1 MENLNQT
8 NNNEKQKF
16 SVLNSII
23 AIYENLENSKLAE
36 EKISAL
42 SNKIQIVQDYLN
54 CSKIQAVLFSLVFA
68 IQHKGGSAV
77 SFQMIADYLGE
88 SFLYLLKY
96 IKEINNLIQK
106 DILQKRDNIETKSD
120 TSYFVNNRV
129 INNIIEDQPLYFLND
144 NITTPEIIQEIND
157 LFSFSKD
164 NHTTYDYSLDLL
176 SLEKIYKN
184 NELIKNVTA
193 FYPESIEARI
203 FIYNLCQ
210 KLISSSVIS
219 DDDDDTDCNFD
230 FSIFPSKSIYRMKKE
245 ISENSFHVIKDG
257 YAKKVFNL
265 LDSGMLRHK
274 EITCS
279 YCLTQKGIDKFFG
292 TESKNYEAEE
302 NSYSE
307 NEKLKQF
314 FLEFSKSFSG
324 RRNMPIKRKVLSQL
338 ESSMTDLEFVKKIK
352 KAVPD
357 NTDRFILYDCCND
370 FVNYN
375 LPSNLSRTLQD
386 IYGYDN
392 EFFKK
397 MHEYKDEKCFL
408 LKKGFLI
415 LDKNTNLNKAE
426 LTLSDKTIEYIYGD
440 EASLFVQN
448 IDDKNVIEPKKLKAK
463 TLFYPDE
470 IVSQIDMLAHSLE
483 NKNLIE
489 TQKRLEKK
497 GLPQGVAV
505 LLYGAAGTGKTE
517 SVYQLA
523 KKTNRKVYHVDISES
538 KSCWFGESE
547 KLIKRI
553 FTNYRN
559 MCESCIRHKENI
571 PILLFNEA
579 DAIISKRKDV
589 GSSNVAQT
597 ENAIQNIILE
607 QMETLE
613 GIMIATTNLCNNMD
627 SAFERRFLFKIKFDK
642 PGIKERLHIWK
653 NKLPLLT
660 DEEAKLLASKF
671 DFSGGEIDN
680 IVRKCEIDEIING
693 ALPDI
698 QKIEELC
705 KNEKLSGPEA
715 RKVGFAV

>member
-8 NNNEKQKF
+8 NNNKKQKF

-23 AIYENLENSKLAE
+23 AIYEDLENSKLAE

-42 SNKIQIVQDYLN
+42 SNKIQIVQDYLT

-68 IQHKGGSAV
+68 IQHKSGSAV
-77 SFQMIADYLGE
+77 TLQMLTDYLGE
-88 SFLYLLKY
+88 SLLYMIKY
-96 IKEINNLIQK
+96 CKELNVLIEK
-106 DILQKRDNIETKSD
+106 DILVKGYNSEENSN
-120 TSYFVNNRV
+120 SAYCVNRKV
-129 INNIIEDQPLYFLND
+129 INNIIEDLPVDYSQDKL
-144 NITTPEIIQEIND
+144 TTPEIIEEINEIIT
-157 LFSFSKD
+157 SAKD
-164 NHTTYDYSLDLL
+164 CRVTYDYTLQLKSI
-176 SLEKIYKN
+176 ERTYKN
-184 NELIKNVTA
+184 NELIKNVTTA
-193 FYPESIEARI
+193 YPEDIEARI
-203 FIYNLCQ
+203 FIYNLCER
-210 KLISSSVIS
+210 LVSSTSIS
-219 DDDDDTDCNFD
+219 DDDDDSCSFE
-230 FSIFPSKSIYRMKKE
+230 FKIFPSKSVYRMKKE
-245 ISENSFHVIKDG
+245 ISENRFHVIKDG
-257 YAKKVFNL
+257 YAKKSFNVFE
-265 LDSGMLRHK
+265 SGMLRHK
-274 EITCS
+274 EISCN
-279 YCLTQKGIDKFFG
+279 YYLTQKGIDKFFG
-292 TESKNYEAEE
+292 TESKDFEAEE
-302 NSYSE
+302 NSYSDI
-307 NEKLKQF
+307 EKLKQF
-314 FLEFSKSFSG
+314 LLEFSKSYYT
-324 RRNMPIKRKVLSQL
+324 RRILQVKKKTLLQL
-338 ESSMTDLEFVKKIK
+338 ETNASDLELVKKIK
-352 KAVPD
+352 KAVPND
-357 NTDRFILYDCCND
+357 TDRFILYDCCND
-370 FVNYN
+370 FVNFN
-375 LPSNLSRTLQD
+375 LPSNLTKTLQD
-386 IYGYDN
+386 IYGSDS
-392 EFFKK
+392 EFYKK
-397 MHEYKDEKCFL
+397 MHEYKEEKCFL

-415 LDKNTNLNKAE
+415 LNKDTNLNKAE
-426 LTLSDKTIEYIYGD
+426 LTISDKTIEYIYGD
-440 EASLFVQN
+440 EANLFVQN

-470 IVSQIDMLAHSLE
+470 IVSQMDMLAHSLE

-497 GLPQGVAV
+497 GLPKGVAV

-547 KLIKRI
+547 KRIKRI

-559 MCESCIRHKENI
+559 MCESYMRHKKNI

-660 DEEAKLLASKF
+660 DEEAKLLAGKF

-693 ALPDI
+693 ELPELS
-698 QKIEELC
+698 KIEELC
-705 KNEKLSGPEA
+705 KNEKLSGSEA

>member
-8 NNNEKQKF
+8 NNNEKQKI

-23 AIYENLENSKLAE
+23 AIYEDLENSKLAE

-42 SNKIQIVQDYLN
+42 SNKIQIVQDYLT

-68 IQHKGGSAV
+68 IQHKSGSAV
-77 SFQMIADYLGE
+77 TLQMLTDYLGE
-88 SFLYLLKY
+88 SLLYMIKY
-96 IKEINNLIQK
+96 CKELNVLTEK
-106 DILQKRDNIETKSD
+106 DILVKGENSEENSNSAYCI
-120 TSYFVNNRV
+120 NRKV
-129 INNIIEDQPLYFLND
+129 INNIIEDLPVDYSQDKL
-144 NITTPEIIQEIND
+144 TTPEIIEEINEIIT
-157 LFSFSKD
+157 SAKD
-164 NHTTYDYSLDLL
+164 CRVTYDYTLQLKSI
-176 SLEKIYKN
+176 ERTYKN
-184 NELIKNVTA
+184 NELIKNVTTA
-193 FYPESIEARI
+193 YPEDIEARI
-203 FIYNLCQ
+203 FIYNLCER
-210 KLISSSVIS
+210 LVSSSSIS
-219 DDDDDTDCNFD
+219 DDDDDSCSFE
-230 FSIFPSKSIYRMKKE
+230 FKIFPSKSVYRMKKE
-245 ISENSFHVIKDG
+245 ISENRFHVIKDG
-257 YAKKVFNL
+257 YAKKSFNVFE
-265 LDSGMLRHK
+265 SGMLRHK
-274 EITCS
+274 EISCN
-279 YCLTQKGIDKFFG
+279 YYLTQKGIDKFFG
-292 TESKNYEAEE
+292 TESKDFEAEE
-302 NSYSE
+302 NSYSDI
-307 NEKLKQF
+307 EKLKQF
-314 FLEFSKSFSG
+314 LLEFSKSYYT
-324 RRNMPIKRKVLSQL
+324 RRILQVKKKTLSQL
-338 ESSMTDLEFVKKIK
+338 ETNASDLELVKKIK

-357 NTDRFILYDCCND
+357 DTDRFILYDCCND
-370 FVNYN
+370 FVNFN
-375 LPSNLSRTLQD
+375 LPSNLTKTLQD
-386 IYGYDN
+386 IYGSDS
-392 EFFKK
+392 EFYKK
-397 MHEYKDEKCFL
+397 MHEYKEEKCFL

-415 LDKNTNLNKAE
+415 LNKDTNLNKAE
-426 LTLSDKTIEYIYGD
+426 LTISDKTIEYIYGD
-440 EASLFVQN
+440 EANLFVQN
-448 IDDKNVIEPKKLKAK
+448 IDDKNIIEPKNLKTK

-470 IVSQIDMLAHSLE
+470 IVSQMDMLAHSLE

-497 GLPQGVAV
+497 GLPKGVAV

-547 KLIKRI
+547 KRIKRI

-559 MCESCIRHKENI
+559 ICESCIRHKENI

-607 QMETLE
+607 QMETLD

-642 PGIKERLHIWK
+642 PGIKARLHIWK

-660 DEEAKLLASKF
+660 DEEAKLLAGKF

-693 ALPDI
+693 ELPDLS
-698 QKIEELC
+698 KIEELC
-705 KNEKLSGPEA
+705 KTEKLSGPEA